1 MRRRCGFTLI
11 ELLVVIAILALLFG
25 ILMPVLRIA
34 REQGRRS
41 VCGQNEKNMALGLIM
56 YGNDYDGK
64 LPQNQVD
71 RWLFDV
77 SYWTTDIL
85 MRSGAFDRHT
95 FYCPSYPGRDR
106 IIFWRY
112 GENLPGGTTE
122 GYPKPEP
129 TDDARRKDYHRI
141 IGYFWLI
148 DYLDGRREKPMT
160 PEGGQSKDWVRSLID
175 TKAPPAMV
183 EMIVDSTCSTSGDR
197 QNADFTAATGGVMQR
212 WGLYDRTNHIKGT
225 KCTGTNVAFVDGHVE
240 WRHFN
245 DMECRWPFQTY
256 ANPSFWW

>member
-1 MRRRCGFTLI
+1 MGKGRGFTLI
-11 ELLVVIAILALLFG
+11 ELLVVIAIVALLFG
-25 ILMPVLRIA
+25 ILMPALRMA

-64 LPQNQVD
+64 LPKNEVE

-85 MRSGAFDRHT
+85 MQAGGFDRHT

-106 IIFWRY
+106 ILFWRY
-112 GENLPGGTTE
+112 GENLPAGTTE

-129 TDDARRKDYHRI
+129 QDDATRKDYHRI

-148 DYLDGRREKPMT
+148 ETRGGRPHPPMT
-160 PEGGQSKDWVRSLID
+160 PEGGTPKEWVKSLID
-175 TKAPPAMV
+175 TKQPPAMV
-183 EMIVDSTCSTSGDR
+183 ELIVDSTCSDGGDR
-197 QNADFTAATGGVMQR
+197 TSDFTGATGGVMSR
-212 WGLYDRTNHIKGT
+212 WGLYDKSNHVKGT
-225 KCTGTNVAFVDGHVE
+225 RCTGANVAFVDGHVQ
-240 WRHFN
+240 WRKFDEMQH
-245 DMECRWPFQTY
+245 RWRYETY
-256 ANPSFWW
+256 TNPCFWW